1 MHFLDVKKK
10 GSSGRR
16 TQGSQRDRERERER
30 ERGVSTLIDKHGYK
44 NKR

>member
-16 TQGSQRDRERERER
+16 TQGSQRERER
-30 ERGVSTLIDKHGYK
+30 ERGVSTRIDKHGYK
-44 NKR
+44 NER